1 MNERSERARECER
14 RRKEK
19 LCRQIIREAKRCV
32 ELAGNPIRIIDS
44 DTARTTT
51 RRKHHIRA

>member
-1 MNERSERARECER
+1 MNAQSERARECER

-19 LCRQIIREAKRCV
+19 LCRQILREARRCV
-32 ELAGNPIRIIDS
+32 ELAGNPIRIIDPY
-44 DTARTTT
+44 TARTTT